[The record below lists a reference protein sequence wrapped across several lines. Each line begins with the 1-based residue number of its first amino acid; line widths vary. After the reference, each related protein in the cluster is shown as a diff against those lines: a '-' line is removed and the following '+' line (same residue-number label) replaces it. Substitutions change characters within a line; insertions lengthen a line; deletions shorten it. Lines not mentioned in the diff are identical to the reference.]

1 MVTLSLSSA
10 SWETS
15 REAVGRFLPSVRRRS
30 RSVLRIATGEDRGT
44 VQQDIVRINFPDL
57 RKEDRTHCC

>member
-44 VQQDIVRINFPDL
+44 EHRRFIRLGLPDL
-57 RKEDRTHCC
+57 SIEDRTHGC